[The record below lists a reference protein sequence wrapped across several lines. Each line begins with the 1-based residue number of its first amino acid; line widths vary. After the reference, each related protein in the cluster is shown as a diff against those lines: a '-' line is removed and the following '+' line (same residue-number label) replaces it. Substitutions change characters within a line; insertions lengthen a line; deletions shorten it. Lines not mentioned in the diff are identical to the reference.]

1 MLMNRNDLKEALSFS
16 VSRNIKDRITDR
28 AKALGISRS
37 DYINVLILAD
47 LQQGIDAPLQLRP
60 AGGVMQQIKPRRK

>member
-16 VSRNIKDRITDR
+16 VSRNIKAQITDR
-28 AKALGISRS
+28 ARALGISRS

-47 LQQGIDAPLQLRP
+47 LQQGVDAPLQLRP
-60 AGGVMQQIKPRRK
+60 KPRRK